1 MQFELF
7 DAKPARA
14 PSARASWGVWQERA
28 GQDRASAPATAGDA
42 PGPLLRPPG
51 LDATAAHRLLRTL
64 PCRMC
69 HTEAD
74 PQQAQPPE
82 AAAAG
87 AGGAAPPAVPP
98 LGPGGGER
106 VYRLAS
112 VGQDC
117 QLALWDVVVS
127 EEAVAAAQQASS
139 AK

>member
-1 MQFELF
+1 
-7 DAKPARA
+7 
-14 PSARASWGVWQERA
+14 
-28 GQDRASAPATAGDA
+28 
-42 PGPLLRPPG
+42 
-51 LDATAAHRLLRTL
+51 
-64 PCRMC
+64 MC